1 MSAMTENNSPRNAR
15 LCIRDITKSYNSAP
29 VLTGISLTIE
39 PGETVAVM
47 GPSGS
52 GKSTLLHCMSGVLL
66 PDDGDVIFG
75 DTKINSLSDAD
86 RSALRLH
93 DFGFV
98 FQDGQ
103 LLPELT
109 ARENVALPMILQGKK
124 RSTSLAL
131 ADDVLSRLGLKDLTR
146 RRPGQMSGGQAQ
158 RVAIARAMA
167 GEPGVIFADE
177 PTGALD
183 QSTGHEVMQQL
194 IALVEQT
201 GTTLVMVT
209 HDVKVAD
216 WCRRR
221 VEIRDGLIHDD
232 RLLAG
237 AEVTKCAP

>member
-1 MSAMTENNSPRNAR
+1 MTENNSPRNAR

-124 RSTSLAL
+124 RSKSLTL
-131 ADDVLSRLGLKDLTR
+131 ADDVLNRLGLKDLTR

-232 RLLAG
+232 RMLAG
-237 AEVTKCAP
+237 AEVTK